1 MRKTKPAHERAFFRL
16 WQITEPLACK
26 AENAFVQFT
35 PKIKCICALTVYAYM
50 HILRL
55 KPANKVVEAAR
66 MLPRK
71 TRKARNIGKDAI

>member
-16 WQITEPLACK
+16 WETTEPSTCRA
-26 AENAFVQFT
+26 ANAFVQFT
-35 PKIKCICALTVYAYM
+35 VKNKCICALTVYAYM

>member
-1 MRKTKPAHERAFFRL
+1 
-16 WQITEPLACK
+16 
-26 AENAFVQFT
+26 
-35 PKIKCICALTVYAYM
+35 M

-71 TRKARNIGKDAI
+71 TRKARNTGKDAIRAMARKPATPARMPTLFSFTALQEQAAMNRP

>member
-1 MRKTKPAHERAFFRL
+1 MHL
-16 WQITEPLACK
+16 LV
-26 AENAFVQFT
+26 EN
-35 PKIKCICALTVYAYM
+35 KCIDALTVYAYM

-71 TRKARNIGKDAI
+71 TRKARNIGKDAIRAMAGRPGNTGKDADAL